1 MTPTPAERERTGLLD
16 AVVGASLR
24 HRLLTVGAAAI
35 ALAGG
40 GWVAAT
46 LPVDVFP
53 DLTAPTVT
61 VLTDAHGLAPEEVE
75 SLVTFPV
82 ETAVNGAPGVR
93 RVRSS
98 SAQGIS
104 IVWVDFDWGTD
115 LFRAR
120 QIVNER
126 LQLAVAQ
133 LPDDVTAPVLAPVSS
148 IMGEILLVGM
158 TAPEGQLMEARTAAD
173 WTVRRR
179 LLAVPGVSQVIPI
192 GGEVRQYQ
200 ILVDP
205 GRMRAYG
212 IALDEILA
220 AAAASNRNV
229 SGGVYRSGGREVLI
243 RGLGR
248 ARGLEEIGLTV
259 VAVRDGVPV
268 LIEDVADVRIGPKIR
283 FGTAAV
289 NAEPAVILSI
299 QKQPGANTL
308 ELTERVDAELDAIE
322 AELPAGVSFARAIFR
337 QADFISL
344 AVENVV
350 EALRDGAVLVV
361 VILFLFLWN
370 LRTTV
375 ISVLAIPLSLA
386 LAVIAL
392 LLLGG
397 TINTMTLGGMAIAI
411 GALVDD
417 AIIFVENAYRRL
429 RGNRQQPEDMRQAT
443 LPLIRYAAREMRDPI
458 VNATIIITVVFVP
471 LFFLSGVEGRM
482 LRPLGQAYIVAIL
495 ASLLVAVTVTP
506 VLCSLLLSGDRTLA
520 RKQEPWLLRGVQ
532 RVYGNLLEWTLRRSG
547 VVVAGAGVL
556 LLGTLALIPSLGG
569 EFLPPFREGSLTISV
584 VSLPGTSLA
593 ESDAIGARV
602 ERRLLAHEAVVSTSR
617 RTGRADL
624 DEHAQG
630 PNASEIDARLD
641 LDDYD
646 LDDVL
651 AELRADLTGFPGTS
665 ITVGQPIGHRIDHM
679 LSGTRAAIAVN
690 LFGPELQPLRDI
702 AGEIE
707 AVAGQVPGLVDIAV
721 ERQADVPQLQVRA
734 DRRAMA
740 RYGVTP
746 GSLTTA
752 VDVAFQG
759 EEVSLIR
766 EGQRAFDL
774 VVRYAEEH
782 RADADAI
789 GSTLVST
796 PAGATVPLS
805 QLASVVPAR
814 GPNTIS
820 RENVQRK
827 IAISANVA
835 DRDVA
840 SAVTELQERVAA
852 EVALPQGYFA
862 SVRRP
867 VRERTGGYPKH
878 HHPLVLLHRGDLSG
892 AAAGLRH
899 RPHGGAAHGQ
909 PAAGASGRRRRG
921 DAHRRRHQRRHPGR
935 FHHPV
940 RHRGAQRH
948 PAGEPLSAPVRAR
961 PSPPERHPARIHG
974 APQPDRDDRSHHG
987 AGADSAGARHRR
999 AREGDS
1005 GAARGRRARG
1015 PDHLDLPQH
1024 VRHPRAFPALRPIRE
1039 GSALKKAGWRTP
1051 RGSWDAHVRG
1061 GMPQRSSGATSSN
1074 QRRGDG
1080 HQLPQPRIE

>member
-1 MTPTPAERERTGLLD
+1 MASMPTERERTGLLD

-133 LPDDVTAPVLAPVSS
+133 LPEDVTAPVLAPVSS

-158 TAPEGQLMEARTAAD
+158 TAPETQLMEARTAAD

-205 GRMRAYG
+205 SRMRAYG

-268 LIEDVADVRIGPKIR
+268 LIEDVADVRISPKIR

-322 AELPAGVSFARAIFR
+322 TELPAGVSFARAIFR

-370 LRTTV
+370 LRTTF

-506 VLCSLLLSGDRTLA
+506 VLCSLLLSGDRSLA

-532 RVYGNLLEWTLRRSG
+532 RIYGNLLEWTLRRSG
-547 VVVAGAGVL
+547 LVVAGAGVL

-617 RTGRADL
+617 RTGRAEL

-630 PNASEIDARLD
+630 PNASEIDALLD

-646 LDDVL
+646 LDDIL

-690 LFGPELQPLRDI
+690 LFGPDLQPLRDI
-702 AGEIE
+702 AAQIE
-707 AVAGQVPGLVDIAV
+707 AAASQVPGLVDIAV

-746 GSLTTA
+746 GSLTAA

-835 DRDVA
+835 DRDVV

-852 EVALPQGYFA
+852 EVALPQGY
-862 SVRRP
+862 SLQY
-867 VRERTGGYPKH
+867 GGQFESGQAATRSITILSFFSIAAIF
-878 HHPLVLLHRGDLSG
+878 LVLLRAFGTVRTAVLLM
-892 AAAGLRH
+892 ANLPLALAGGVATVMLIGGTINVATLVGFITLFGIAVRNGILLVSRYQH
-899 RPHGGAAHGQ
+899 LCGHGLPLPNAI
-909 PAAGASGRRRRG
+909 RRG
-921 DAHRRRHQRRHPGR
+921 STERLSPIVMTALTTGLALIPLALGIGEPGKEIQAPLAVVVLGGLITSTFLNMFVIPALFLRYGR
-935 FHHPV
+935 F
-940 RHRGAQRH
+940 GK
-948 PAGEPLSAPVRAR
+948 E
-961 PSPPERHPARIHG
+961 
-974 APQPDRDDRSHHG
+974 
-987 AGADSAGARHRR
+987 
-999 AREGDS
+999 
-1005 GAARGRRARG
+1005 
-1015 PDHLDLPQH
+1015 
-1024 VRHPRAFPALRPIRE
+1024 
-1039 GSALKKAGWRTP
+1039 
-1051 RGSWDAHVRG
+1051 AH
-1061 GMPQRSSGATSSN
+1061 
-1074 QRRGDG
+1074 
-1080 HQLPQPRIE
+1080 

>member
-1 MTPTPAERERTGLLD
+1 MATTPIGQERTGILD

-24 HRLLTVGAAAI
+24 HRLLTVGAAAV
-35 ALAGG
+35 ALVGG

-82 ETAVNGAPGVR
+82 ETTVNGAPGVR

-126 LQLAVAQ
+126 LQLAVTQ
-133 LPDDVTAPVLAPVSS
+133 FPDDVTAPVLAPVSS

-158 TAPEGQLMEARTAAD
+158 TAPETQLMEARTAAD

-179 LLAVPGVSQVIPI
+179 LLAVPGVSQVVPI

-212 IALDEILA
+212 VALDEVLA

-259 VAVRDGVPV
+259 VAVREGVPV

-429 RGNRQQPEDMRQAT
+429 RGNRQQPEDMRQPT

-506 VLCSLLLSGDRTLA
+506 VLCSLLLSGDRSLA
-520 RKQEPWLLRGVQ
+520 KKQEPWLLRGVQ
-532 RVYGNLLEWTLRRSG
+532 RLYGSLLEWTLRRSG

-569 EFLPPFREGSLTISV
+569 EFLPPFREGSLTMWWSACREPRWP
-584 VSLPGTSLA
+584 S
-593 ESDAIGARV
+593 
-602 ERRLLAHEAVVSTSR
+602 
-617 RTGRADL
+617 RTGS
-624 DEHAQG
+624 AQG
-630 PNASEIDARLD
+630 WNGACWTIPRWSPPR
-641 LDDYD
+641 
-646 LDDVL
+646 
-651 AELRADLTGFPGTS
+651 GGPGEPIWTS
-665 ITVGQPIGHRIDHM
+665 AHRVPTPPR
-679 LSGTRAAIAVN
+679 STR
-690 LFGPELQPLRDI
+690 
-702 AGEIE
+702 
-707 AVAGQVPGLVDIAV
+707 
-721 ERQADVPQLQVRA
+721 
-734 DRRAMA
+734 
-740 RYGVTP
+740 
-746 GSLTTA
+746 
-752 VDVAFQG
+752 
-759 EEVSLIR
+759 
-766 EGQRAFDL
+766 
-774 VVRYAEEH
+774 
-782 RADADAI
+782 
-789 GSTLVST
+789 GST
-796 PAGATVPLS
+796 
-805 QLASVVPAR
+805 
-814 GPNTIS
+814 
-820 RENVQRK
+820 
-827 IAISANVA
+827 
-835 DRDVA
+835 
-840 SAVTELQERVAA
+840 
-852 EVALPQGYFA
+852 
-862 SVRRP
+862 
-867 VRERTGGYPKH
+867 
-878 HHPLVLLHRGDLSG
+878 
-892 AAAGLRH
+892 
-899 RPHGGAAHGQ
+899 
-909 PAAGASGRRRRG
+909 
-921 DAHRRRHQRRHPGR
+921 
-935 FHHPV
+935 
-940 RHRGAQRH
+940 
-948 PAGEPLSAPVRAR
+948 
-961 PSPPERHPARIHG
+961 
-974 APQPDRDDRSHHG
+974 
-987 AGADSAGARHRR
+987 
-999 AREGDS
+999 
-1005 GAARGRRARG
+1005 
-1015 PDHLDLPQH
+1015 
-1024 VRHPRAFPALRPIRE
+1024 
-1039 GSALKKAGWRTP
+1039 
-1051 RGSWDAHVRG
+1051 
-1061 GMPQRSSGATSSN
+1061 
-1074 QRRGDG
+1074 
-1080 HQLPQPRIE
+1080 

>member
-1 MTPTPAERERTGLLD
+1 MASTPIERERTGILD

-24 HRLLTVGAAAI
+24 HRLLTVGAAVI

-148 IMGEILLVGM
+148 IMGEILLIGM
-158 TAPEGQLMEARTAAD
+158 TAPEAQLMEARTAAD

-322 AELPAGVSFARAIFR
+322 AELPAGVSFERAIFR

-361 VILFLFLWN
+361 VVLFLFLWN

-429 RGNRQQPEDMRQAT
+429 RDNRRRPKDGRQAT
-443 LPLIRYAAREMRDPI
+443 LPLIRHAAREMRDPI
-458 VNATIIITVVFVP
+458 VNATIIITVVFLP

-495 ASLLVAVTVTP
+495 ASLVVAVTVTP
-506 VLCSLLLSGDRTLA
+506 VLCSLLLSGDRSLA
-520 RKQEPWLLRGVQ
+520 RKREPWLLREV
-532 RVYGNLLEWTLRRSG
+532 RRLYGNLLEWTLRRSG
-547 VVVAGAGVL
+547 FVVAGAGAL

-569 EFLPPFREGSLTISV
+569 EFLPPFREGALTISV
-584 VSLPGTSLA
+584 VSLPGTALA

-602 ERRLLAHEAVVSTSR
+602 ERRLLVHEAVVSTSR

-641 LDDYD
+641 LDDFD

-690 LFGPELQPLRDI
+690 LFGPDLQPLRDI
-702 AGEIE
+702 AADIE
-707 AVAGQVPGLVDIAV
+707 TVAGQVPGLVDIAV

-740 RYGVTP
+740 RHGVTP
-746 GSLTTA
+746 GSLTAA

-774 VVRYAEEH
+774 VVRYADEH

-805 QLASVVPAR
+805 QLASIVPAR

-835 DRDVA
+835 GRDVVG
-840 SAVTELQERVAA
+840 AVTELQERVAT
-852 EVALPQGYFA
+852 EVALPQGY
-862 SVRRP
+862 SLQY
-867 VRERTGGYPKH
+867 GGQFESGQAATRNIAVLSFFSIAAIF
-878 HHPLVLLHRGDLSG
+878 LVLLRAFGNVRTALLLMANLPLALAGGVAMVMLIGGTINVATLVGFITLFGIAVRNGILLVSRYQHLCGDGVPLPISI
-892 AAAGLRH
+892 
-899 RPHGGAAHGQ
+899 
-909 PAAGASGRRRRG
+909 RRG
-921 DAHRRRHQRRHPGR
+921 SRERLSPIVMTALTTGLALIPLALGVGEPGKEIQAPLAVVVLGGLITSTFLNMFVIPALFLRYGR
-935 FHHPV
+935 F
-940 RHRGAQRH
+940 GK
-948 PAGEPLSAPVRAR
+948 E
-961 PSPPERHPARIHG
+961 
-974 APQPDRDDRSHHG
+974 
-987 AGADSAGARHRR
+987 
-999 AREGDS
+999 
-1005 GAARGRRARG
+1005 
-1015 PDHLDLPQH
+1015 
-1024 VRHPRAFPALRPIRE
+1024 
-1039 GSALKKAGWRTP
+1039 
-1051 RGSWDAHVRG
+1051 AH
-1061 GMPQRSSGATSSN
+1061 
-1074 QRRGDG
+1074 
-1080 HQLPQPRIE
+1080 

>member
-75 SLVTFPV
+75 SLVTFPL

-158 TAPEGQLMEARTAAD
+158 TAPEAQLMEARTAAD

-179 LLAVPGVSQVIPI
+179 LLAVAGVSQVIPI

-506 VLCSLLLSGDRTLA
+506 VLCSLLLSGDRSLA

-556 LLGTLALIPSLGG
+556 LLATLAVIPSLGG

-584 VSLPGTSLA
+584 VSLPGTALA

-602 ERRLLAHEAVVSTSR
+602 ERRLLAHQAVVSTSR

-641 LDDYD
+641 LADYD

-746 GSLTTA
+746 GSLTAA

-835 DRDVA
+835 DRDVV
-840 SAVTELQERVAA
+840 SAVTELQARVAA
-852 EVALPQGYFA
+852 EVALPQGY
-862 SVRRP
+862 SLQY
-867 VRERTGGYPKH
+867 GGQFESGQAATRSITILSFFSIAAIF
-878 HHPLVLLHRGDLSG
+878 LVLLRAFGTVRTAVLLMANLPLALAG
-892 AAAGLRH
+892 GVAAVMLI
-899 RPHGGAAHGQ
+899 GGAINVATLVGFITLFGIAVRNGILLVSRYQHLCGHGL
-909 PAAGASGRRRRG
+909 PLPNAIRRG
-921 DAHRRRHQRRHPGR
+921 SAERLSPIVMTALTTGLALIPLALGIGEPGKEIQAPLAVVVLGGLITSTFLNMFVIPALFLRYGR
-935 FHHPV
+935 F
-940 RHRGAQRH
+940 AK
-948 PAGEPLSAPVRAR
+948 EAR
-961 PSPPERHPARIHG
+961 
-974 APQPDRDDRSHHG
+974 
-987 AGADSAGARHRR
+987 
-999 AREGDS
+999 
-1005 GAARGRRARG
+1005 
-1015 PDHLDLPQH
+1015 
-1024 VRHPRAFPALRPIRE
+1024 
-1039 GSALKKAGWRTP
+1039 
-1051 RGSWDAHVRG
+1051 
-1061 GMPQRSSGATSSN
+1061 
-1074 QRRGDG
+1074 
-1080 HQLPQPRIE
+1080 

>member
-1 MTPTPAERERTGLLD
+1 MASTPAERERTGLLD

-158 TAPEGQLMEARTAAD
+158 TAPEVQLMEARTAAD

-179 LLAVPGVSQVIPI
+179 LLAVPGVSQVVPI

-532 RVYGNLLEWTLRRSG
+532 RVYGNLLESSLRRSG
-547 VVVAGAGVL
+547 LVVAGAGVL

-602 ERRLLAHEAVVSTSR
+602 ERRLLAHPAVISTSR

-646 LDDVL
+646 LDDIL
-651 AELRADLTGFPGTS
+651 AELRDDLTGFPGTS

-702 AGEIE
+702 AAEIE
-707 AVAGQVPGLVDIAV
+707 TVAGQVPGLVDISV

-746 GSLTTA
+746 GSLTAA

-835 DRDVA
+835 DRDVVG
-840 SAVTELQERVAA
+840 AVTELQERVAA
-852 EVALPQGYFA
+852 EVALPQGY
-862 SVRRP
+862 SLQY
-867 VRERTGGYPKH
+867 GGQFESGQAATRSITILSFFSIAAIF
-878 HHPLVLLHRGDLSG
+878 LVLLRAFGTVRTAVLLMANLPLALAG
-892 AAAGLRH
+892 GVAAVMLI
-899 RPHGGAAHGQ
+899 GGAINVATLVGFITLFGIAVRNGILLVSRYQHLCGDGV
-909 PAAGASGRRRRG
+909 PLPNAIRRG
-921 DAHRRRHQRRHPGR
+921 SAERLSPIVMTALTTGLALIPLALGIGEPGKEIQAPLAVVVLGGLITSTFLNMFVIPALFLRYGR
-935 FHHPV
+935 F
-940 RHRGAQRH
+940 GK
-948 PAGEPLSAPVRAR
+948 EAP
-961 PSPPERHPARIHG
+961 
-974 APQPDRDDRSHHG
+974 
-987 AGADSAGARHRR
+987 
-999 AREGDS
+999 
-1005 GAARGRRARG
+1005 
-1015 PDHLDLPQH
+1015 
-1024 VRHPRAFPALRPIRE
+1024 
-1039 GSALKKAGWRTP
+1039 
-1051 RGSWDAHVRG
+1051 
-1061 GMPQRSSGATSSN
+1061 
-1074 QRRGDG
+1074 
-1080 HQLPQPRIE
+1080 

>member
-1 MTPTPAERERTGLLD
+1 MTPTPGERERTGLLD

-75 SLVTFPV
+75 SLVTFPL

-158 TAPEGQLMEARTAAD
+158 TAPEAQLMEARTAAD

-179 LLAVPGVSQVIPI
+179 LLAVPGVSQVVPI

-212 IALDEILA
+212 VALDEILA

-268 LIEDVADVRIGPKIR
+268 LIEDIADVRIGPKIR

-458 VNATIIITVVFVP
+458 VNATFIITVVFVP

-506 VLCSLLLSGDRTLA
+506 VLCSLLLSGDRSLA

-532 RVYGNLLEWTLRRSG
+532 RLYGNLLEWTLRRSG
-547 VVVAGAGVL
+547 LVVAGAGVL

-602 ERRLLAHEAVVSTSR
+602 ERRLLAHQAVVSTSR

-630 PNASEIDARLD
+630 PNASEVDARLD
-641 LDDYD
+641 LDDHD

-651 AELRADLTGFPGTS
+651 AELRDDLTGFPGTS

-702 AGEIE
+702 AAEIE
-707 AVAGQVPGLVDIAV
+707 AVAGQGSRSGGHRRRTAGGRAAAPGPGGSPRHGPLRRHPGIADGRGGRGVPGGGGL
-721 ERQADVPQLQVRA
+721 ADPGRSARLRPGGA
-734 DRRAMA
+734 LRRRAPRGRRCHRKHAGVDAGGSHDSALAA
-740 RYGVTP
+740 RLR
-746 GSLTTA
+746 S
-752 VDVAFQG
+752 
-759 EEVSLIR
+759 
-766 EGQRAFDL
+766 
-774 VVRYAEEH
+774 
-782 RADADAI
+782 
-789 GSTLVST
+789 
-796 PAGATVPLS
+796 AGARS
-805 QLASVVPAR
+805 QHHQPRERPA
-814 GPNTIS
+814 
-820 RENVQRK
+820 K
-827 IAISANVA
+827 
-835 DRDVA
+835 DRDQRQRGRPRRGRRGDGTA
-840 SAVTELQERVAA
+840 GESRGRSGAA
-852 EVALPQGYFA
+852 AGVLA

-867 VRERTGGYPKH
+867 VRERTGGHPEH
-878 HHPLVLLHRGDLSG
+878 HHPLVLFPS
-892 AAAGLRH
+892 
-899 RPHGGAAHGQ
+899 
-909 PAAGASGRRRRG
+909 RRSFWCCCG
-921 DAHRRRHQRRHPGR
+921 
-935 FHHPV
+935 
-940 RHRGAQRH
+940 
-948 PAGEPLSAPVRAR
+948 
-961 PSPPERHPARIHG
+961 PS
-974 APQPDRDDRSHHG
+974 
-987 AGADSAGARHRR
+987 
-999 AREGDS
+999 
-1005 GAARGRRARG
+1005 
-1015 PDHLDLPQH
+1015 
-1024 VRHPRAFPALRPIRE
+1024 
-1039 GSALKKAGWRTP
+1039 
-1051 RGSWDAHVRG
+1051 
-1061 GMPQRSSGATSSN
+1061 ATSA
-1074 QRRGDG
+1074 RRCCSWPTCRW
-1080 HQLPQPRIE
+1080 HSRAASPR

>member
-1 MTPTPAERERTGLLD
+1 MSPTPAGRDRSGILD

-24 HRLLTVGAAAI
+24 HRLLTVGAAAL

-75 SLVTFPV
+75 SLVTFPL

-126 LQLAVAQ
+126 LQLAVTQ
-133 LPDDVTAPVLAPVSS
+133 FPDDVTAPVLAPVSS

-158 TAPEGQLMEARTAAD
+158 TAPEAQLMEARTAAD

-179 LLAVPGVSQVIPI
+179 LLAVPGVSQVVPI

-248 ARGLEEIGLTV
+248 ARGLEEVGLTV

-268 LIEDVADVRIGPKIR
+268 LIEDVAEVRIGPKIR

-322 AELPAGVSFARAIFR
+322 AQLPAGVSFARAIFR

-361 VILFLFLWN
+361 AILFLFLWN

-386 LAVIAL
+386 LAVLAL

-429 RGNRQQPEDMRQAT
+429 RGNRQQPEDMRQPT

-495 ASLLVAVTVTP
+495 ASLVVAVTVTP
-506 VLCSLLLSGDRTLA
+506 VLCSLLLSEDRSLA
-520 RKQEPWLLRGVQ
+520 KKQEPWLLRGVQ
-532 RVYGNLLEWTLRRSG
+532 RLYGSLLEWTLRRSG

-593 ESDAIGARV
+593 ESDGIGARV
-602 ERRLLAHEAVVSTSR
+602 ERRLLDHPAVVSTSR

-630 PNASEIDARLD
+630 SNASEIDARLD
-641 LDDYD
+641 LTGHE

-651 AELRADLTGFPGTS
+651 AELRDGLGSFPGTNV
-665 ITVGQPIGHRIDHM
+665 TVGQPIGHRIDHM

-702 AGEIE
+702 AAEIE
-707 AVAGQVPGLVDIAV
+707 TVAGQVPGLVDIAV

-746 GSLTTA
+746 GSLAAA

-774 VVRYAEEH
+774 VVRYADEH
-782 RADADAI
+782 RVDADAI
-789 GSTLVST
+789 GGTLVST
-796 PAGATVPLS
+796 PAGATIPLS
-805 QLASVVPAR
+805 QLAAIVPAR

-835 DRDVA
+835 DRDVVG
-840 SAVTELQERVAA
+840 AVTELQERVAA
-852 EVALPQGYFA
+852 QVALPQGYSLQYGGQFESGQA
-862 SVRRP
+862 ATRRIT
-867 VRERTGGYPKH
+867 VLSFFSIAAIF
-878 HHPLVLLHRGDLSG
+878 LVLLRAFGSARTALLLMANLPLALAGGVATVMLIGGTINVATLVGFITLFGIAVRNGILLVSRYQHLCGHGLPLPG
-892 AAAGLRH
+892 AI
-899 RPHGGAAHGQ
+899 
-909 PAAGASGRRRRG
+909 RRG
-921 DAHRRRHQRRHPGR
+921 STERLSPIVMTALTTGLALIPLALGIGEPGKEIQAPLAVVVLGGLITSTFLNMFVIPALFLRYGR
-935 FHHPV
+935 FG
-940 RHRGAQRH
+940 R
-948 PAGEPLSAPVRAR
+948 EAP
-961 PSPPERHPARIHG
+961 
-974 APQPDRDDRSHHG
+974 
-987 AGADSAGARHRR
+987 
-999 AREGDS
+999 
-1005 GAARGRRARG
+1005 
-1015 PDHLDLPQH
+1015 
-1024 VRHPRAFPALRPIRE
+1024 
-1039 GSALKKAGWRTP
+1039 
-1051 RGSWDAHVRG
+1051 
-1061 GMPQRSSGATSSN
+1061 
-1074 QRRGDG
+1074 
-1080 HQLPQPRIE
+1080 

>member
-1 MTPTPAERERTGLLD
+1 MASTPGERERTGLLD

-75 SLVTFPV
+75 SLVTFPL

-158 TAPEGQLMEARTAAD
+158 TAPEAQLMEARTAAD

-179 LLAVPGVSQVIPI
+179 LLAVPGVSQVVPI

-248 ARGLEEIGLTV
+248 ARDLEEIGLTV
-259 VAVRDGVPV
+259 VAVREGIPV
-268 LIEDVADVRIGPKIR
+268 LIEDVADMRIGPKIR

-322 AELPAGVSFARAIFR
+322 AELPAGISFARAIFR
-337 QADFISL
+337 QADFIAL

-429 RGNRQQPEDMRQAT
+429 RGNRQQPEDMRQPT

-506 VLCSLLLSGDRTLA
+506 VLCSLLLSGDRSLA

-532 RVYGNLLEWTLRRSG
+532 RLYGNLLEWTLRRSG
-547 VVVAGAGVL
+547 LVVAGAGVL

-602 ERRLLAHEAVVSTSR
+602 ERRLLAHQAVVSTSR

-641 LDDYD
+641 LDDHD

-651 AELRADLTGFPGTS
+651 AELRDDLTGFPGTS

-702 AGEIE
+702 AAQIE
-707 AVAGQVPGLVDIAV
+707 TVAGQVPGLVDIAV

-746 GSLTTA
+746 GSLTAA

-796 PAGATVPLS
+796 PSGATVPLS

-835 DRDVA
+835 DRDVVG
-840 SAVTELQERVAA
+840 AVTELQQRIAA
-852 EVALPQGYFA
+852 EVALPQGY
-862 SVRRP
+862 SLQY
-867 VRERTGGYPKH
+867 GGQFESGQAATRSITILSFFSIAAIF
-878 HHPLVLLHRGDLSG
+878 LVLLRAFGNVRTALLLM
-892 AAAGLRH
+892 ANLPLALAGGVATVILIGGTINVATLVGFITLFGIAVRNGILLVSRYQH
-899 RPHGGAAHGQ
+899 LCGHGLPLPNAI
-909 PAAGASGRRRRG
+909 RRG
-921 DAHRRRHQRRHPGR
+921 SAERLSPIVMTALTTGLALIPLALGIGEPGKEIQAPLAVVVLGGLITSTFLNMFVIPALFQRYGR
-935 FHHPV
+935 F
-940 RHRGAQRH
+940 
-948 PAGEPLSAPVRAR
+948 GE
-961 PSPPERHPARIHG
+961 E
-974 APQPDRDDRSHHG
+974 
-987 AGADSAGARHRR
+987 
-999 AREGDS
+999 
-1005 GAARGRRARG
+1005 
-1015 PDHLDLPQH
+1015 
-1024 VRHPRAFPALRPIRE
+1024 
-1039 GSALKKAGWRTP
+1039 
-1051 RGSWDAHVRG
+1051 AH
-1061 GMPQRSSGATSSN
+1061 
-1074 QRRGDG
+1074 
-1080 HQLPQPRIE
+1080 

>member
-1 MTPTPAERERTGLLD
+1 M
-16 AVVGASLR
+16 
-24 HRLLTVGAAAI
+24 
-35 ALAGG
+35 
-40 GWVAAT
+40 
-46 LPVDVFP
+46 
-53 DLTAPTVT
+53 
-61 VLTDAHGLAPEEVE
+61 
-75 SLVTFPV
+75 
-82 ETAVNGAPGVR
+82 
-93 RVRSS
+93 
-98 SAQGIS
+98 
-104 IVWVDFDWGTD
+104 
-115 LFRAR
+115 
-120 QIVNER
+120 
-126 LQLAVAQ
+126 
-133 LPDDVTAPVLAPVSS
+133 
-148 IMGEILLVGM
+148 
-158 TAPEGQLMEARTAAD
+158 
-173 WTVRRR
+173 
-179 LLAVPGVSQVIPI
+179 
-192 GGEVRQYQ
+192 
-200 ILVDP
+200 
-205 GRMRAYG
+205 
-212 IALDEILA
+212 
-220 AAAASNRNV
+220 
-229 SGGVYRSGGREVLI
+229 
-243 RGLGR
+243 
-248 ARGLEEIGLTV
+248 
-259 VAVRDGVPV
+259 
-268 LIEDVADVRIGPKIR
+268 
-283 FGTAAV
+283 
-289 NAEPAVILSI
+289 
-299 QKQPGANTL
+299 
-308 ELTERVDAELDAIE
+308 
-322 AELPAGVSFARAIFR
+322 
-337 QADFISL
+337 
-344 AVENVV
+344 
-350 EALRDGAVLVV
+350 
-361 VILFLFLWN
+361 
-370 LRTTV
+370 
-375 ISVLAIPLSLA
+375 LAIPLSLA

-429 RGNRQQPEDMRQAT
+429 RGNRQQPEDMRQPT

-458 VNATIIITVVFVP
+458 VNATFIITVVFVP

-506 VLCSLLLSGDRTLA
+506 VLCSLLLSGDRSLA

-532 RVYGNLLEWTLRRSG
+532 RLYGNLLEWTLRRSG
-547 VVVAGAGVL
+547 LVVAGAGVL

-602 ERRLLAHEAVVSTSR
+602 ERRLLAHQAVVSTSR

-641 LDDYD
+641 LDDHD

-651 AELRADLTGFPGTS
+651 AELRDDLTGFPGTS

-702 AGEIE
+702 AAEIE

-746 GSLTTA
+746 GSLTDA

-835 DRDVA
+835 ERDVVG
-840 SAVTELQERVAA
+840 AVTELQERIAA
-852 EVALPQGYFA
+852 DVTLPQGY
-862 SVRRP
+862 SLQY
-867 VRERTGGYPKH
+867 GGQFESGQAATRSITILSFFSIAAIF
-878 HHPLVLLHRGDLSG
+878 LVLLRAFGNIRTAVLLMANLPLALAG
-892 AAAGLRH
+892 GVAAVMLI
-899 RPHGGAAHGQ
+899 GGAINVATLVGFITLFGIAVRNGILLVSRYQHLCGHGL
-909 PAAGASGRRRRG
+909 PLPNAIRRG
-921 DAHRRRHQRRHPGR
+921 SAERLSPIVMTALTTGLALIPLALGIGEPGKEIQAPLAVVVLGGLITSTFLNMFVIPALFQRYGR
-935 FHHPV
+935 F
-940 RHRGAQRH
+940 GK
-948 PAGEPLSAPVRAR
+948 E
-961 PSPPERHPARIHG
+961 
-974 APQPDRDDRSHHG
+974 
-987 AGADSAGARHRR
+987 
-999 AREGDS
+999 
-1005 GAARGRRARG
+1005 
-1015 PDHLDLPQH
+1015 
-1024 VRHPRAFPALRPIRE
+1024 
-1039 GSALKKAGWRTP
+1039 
-1051 RGSWDAHVRG
+1051 AH
-1061 GMPQRSSGATSSN
+1061 
-1074 QRRGDG
+1074 
-1080 HQLPQPRIE
+1080 

>member
-1 MTPTPAERERTGLLD
+1 MASTPTERERTGMLD

-133 LPDDVTAPVLAPVSS
+133 LPDDVAAPVLAPVSS

-158 TAPEGQLMEARTAAD
+158 TAPEAQLMEARTAAD

-212 IALDEILA
+212 IALDEVLA

-268 LIEDVADVRIGPKIR
+268 LIEHVADVRIGPKIR

-443 LPLIRYAAREMRDPI
+443 LPLIRDAAREMRNPI

-506 VLCSLLLSGDRTLA
+506 VLCSLLLSEDRSLA
-520 RKQEPWLLRGVQ
+520 KKQEPWLLRGVQ
-532 RVYGNLLEWTLRRSG
+532 RLYGNLLEWTLRRSG

-593 ESDAIGARV
+593 ESDGIGARV
-602 ERRLLAHEAVVSTSR
+602 ERRLLDHPAVVSTSR

-641 LDDYD
+641 LADND

-690 LFGPELQPLRDI
+690 LFGPDLQSLRDI
-702 AGEIE
+702 AAQIE
-707 AVAGQVPGLVDIAV
+707 TAAGQVPGLVDIAV

-746 GSLTTA
+746 GSLTAA

-774 VVRYAEEH
+774 VVRYADEH

-796 PAGATVPLS
+796 PAGAAVPLS

-835 DRDVA
+835 GRDVVG
-840 SAVTELQERVAA
+840 AVTELQERVAA
-852 EVALPQGYFA
+852 DVALPQGYSLQYGGQFESGQA
-862 SVRRP
+862 ATRRIT
-867 VRERTGGYPKH
+867 VLSFFSIAAIF
-878 HHPLVLLHRGDLSG
+878 LVLLRAFGNARTAVLLM
-892 AAAGLRH
+892 ANLPLALAGGVATVMLIGGTINVATLVGFITLFGIAVRNGILLVSRYQH
-899 RPHGGAAHGQ
+899 LCGHGLPLPNAI
-909 PAAGASGRRRRG
+909 RRG
-921 DAHRRRHQRRHPGR
+921 STERLSPIVMTALTTGLALIPLALGIGEPGR
-935 FHHPV
+935 EIQ
-940 RHRGAQRH
+940 A
-948 PAGEPLSAPVRAR
+948 PLAVVVLGGLITSTFLNMFV
-961 PSPPERHPARIHG
+961 I
-974 APQPDRDDRSHHG
+974 
-987 AGADSAGARHRR
+987 
-999 AREGDS
+999 
-1005 GAARGRRARG
+1005 
-1015 PDHLDLPQH
+1015 
-1024 VRHPRAFPALRPIRE
+1024 PALFLRYGRFGNE
-1039 GSALKKAGWRTP
+1039 AR
-1051 RGSWDAHVRG
+1051 
-1061 GMPQRSSGATSSN
+1061 
-1074 QRRGDG
+1074 
-1080 HQLPQPRIE
+1080 

>member
-75 SLVTFPV
+75 SLVTFPL

-158 TAPEGQLMEARTAAD
+158 TAPEAQLMEARTAAD

-179 LLAVPGVSQVIPI
+179 LLAVAGVSQVIPI

-506 VLCSLLLSGDRTLA
+506 VLCSLLLSGDRSLA

-556 LLGTLALIPSLGG
+556 LLATLGVIPSLGG

-584 VSLPGTSLA
+584 VSLPGTALA

-602 ERRLLAHEAVVSTSR
+602 ERRLLAHQAVVSTSR

-641 LDDYD
+641 LDDYE

-702 AGEIE
+702 AREIE

-746 GSLTTA
+746 GSLTAA

-835 DRDVA
+835 DRDVV

-852 EVALPQGYFA
+852 EVALPQGY
-862 SVRRP
+862 SLQY
-867 VRERTGGYPKH
+867 GGQFESGQAATRSITILSFFSIAAIF
-878 HHPLVLLHRGDLSG
+878 LVLLRAFGTVRTAVLLMANLPLALAG
-892 AAAGLRH
+892 GVAAVMLI
-899 RPHGGAAHGQ
+899 GGAINVATLVGFITLFGIAVRNGILLVSRYQHLCGHGL
-909 PAAGASGRRRRG
+909 PLPNAIRRG
-921 DAHRRRHQRRHPGR
+921 STERLSPIVMTALTTGLALIPLALGIGEPGKEIQAPLAVVVLGGLTTSTFLNMFVIPALFLRYGR
-935 FHHPV
+935 F
-940 RHRGAQRH
+940 GK
-948 PAGEPLSAPVRAR
+948 EAR
-961 PSPPERHPARIHG
+961 
-974 APQPDRDDRSHHG
+974 
-987 AGADSAGARHRR
+987 
-999 AREGDS
+999 
-1005 GAARGRRARG
+1005 
-1015 PDHLDLPQH
+1015 
-1024 VRHPRAFPALRPIRE
+1024 
-1039 GSALKKAGWRTP
+1039 
-1051 RGSWDAHVRG
+1051 
-1061 GMPQRSSGATSSN
+1061 
-1074 QRRGDG
+1074 
-1080 HQLPQPRIE
+1080 